1 MGVSIWEGK
10 KAERMASALEI
21 IAIANAKN
29 IDLNNAHE
37 IQEIVKAGK
46 ARDFFQLG
54 DQIDIVWQPDNSSE
68 NTYHIPFDVVSFA
81 PAVDGLGVTHPNAM
95 WLQSHYALT
104 GIQFSG
110 NNAFYVPAAALP
122 AGTYYFTMGNAW
134 GNNVVKDKIYEF
146 TTTQEIPAGGQLLL
160 GTASSNTSGL
170 PDTAP
175 ANWRVRTFANGLQT
189 TPTEILELTEV
200 ESSSGTDLGVL
211 SSSTKYAESGINN
224 MQRAAYGYNR
234 YAHSAIRQWLNS
246 AAGKDAWWEQK
257 NPFDHRPDQLA
268 TVQGFM
274 AGLPQEFLEV
284 IRPVKITTALNTV
297 SDSEIGASEDV
308 ADKFFLP
315 SLEQEYI
322 VPQASGVEGA
332 YWEYWKERLG
342 LNSPQIQG
350 GNGANPAH
358 IRYAY
363 ENHTSAQTV
372 RLRSA
377 SRGGA
382 GYAWYVGASGSAGSY
397 GYGGGAAYAYRPA
410 PACVIY

>member
-10 KAERMASALEI
+10 KAERVASALEI

-68 NTYHIPFDVVSFA
+68 NTYHVPFDVVSFA

-122 AGTYYFTMGNAW
+122 AGTYYFSIGNNW
-134 GNNVVKDKIYEF
+134 GNNCVAGKIYEF

-170 PDTAP
+170 PDTTP
-175 ANWRVRTFANGLQT
+175 ANWRVRTFANGLQD

-246 AAGKDAWWEQK
+246 AAGKGAWWEQK

-284 IRPVKITTALNTV
+284 IRPVKITTALNTI

-322 VPQASGVEGA
+322 APQASGVEGA

-363 ENHTSAQTV
+363 ENHTSAQGV

-377 SRGGA
+377 SRGTA
-382 GYAWYVGASGSAGSY
+382 YYAWFVVTSGYAYYHGTATTAF
-397 GYGGGAAYAYRPA
+397 RPA

>member
-1 MGVSIWEGK
+1 MGVSIWEGN
-10 KAERMASALEI
+10 KAERVARALEI

-29 IDLNNAHE
+29 IDLSNMHE
-37 IQEIVKAGK
+37 VQEIVKAGK
-46 ARDFFQLG
+46 AREFFRIG
-54 DQIDIVWQPDNSSE
+54 DQIDITWKPDTGAE
-68 NTYHIPFDVVSFA
+68 AEHHLPFDVVSFG
-81 PAVDGLGVTHPNAM
+81 PVVDGSGNTHQNAM

-110 NNAFYVPAAALP
+110 NNAFYVPEAAMP

-170 PDTAP
+170 PDTVP
-175 ANWRVRTFANGLQT
+175 ANWRVRTFANGLQD

-246 AAGKDAWWEQK
+246 AAGKNAWWEQK

-274 AGLPQEFLEV
+274 AGLPQDFLEV
-284 IRPVKITTALNTV
+284 IRPIKITTALNTV

-308 ADKFFLP
+308 VDKFFLP

-363 ENHTSAQTV
+363 ENHTSAQHV

-382 GYAWYVGASGSAGSY
+382 LGAWYVTTSGYANGYSYATSAF
-397 GYGGGAAYAYRPA
+397 RPA
-410 PACVIY
+410 PACAIY

>member
-1 MGVSIWEGK
+1 MGASIWEGK
-10 KAERMASALEI
+10 KAERVASALEM
-21 IAIANAKN
+21 IAIANARS
-29 IDLNNAHE
+29 IDLSNMRE
-37 IQEIVKAGK
+37 VQEIVKAGK
-46 ARDFFQLG
+46 AEEFFQLG
-54 DQIDIVWQPDNSSE
+54 DQIDITWKPDNSAE
-68 NTYHIPFDVVSFA
+68 TEYHIPFDVVSFM
-81 PAVDGLGVTHPNAM
+81 PAVDGQGNTHQHAM

-110 NNAFYVPAAALP
+110 NNAFYVPTEELP
-122 AGTYYFTMGNAW
+122 AGTYYFTIGNDW
-134 GNNVVKDKIYEF
+134 GNNCVAGKIYEF
-146 TTTQEIPAGGQLLL
+146 TTTQAVPAGGQLLL

-175 ANWRVRTFANGLQT
+175 ANWRVRTFANGLQD
-189 TPTEILELTEV
+189 TPTEILTLTEV
-200 ESSSGTDLGVL
+200 ASSSGTNLGVL
-211 SSSTKYAESGINN
+211 SNSTKYAESGINN

-246 AAGKDAWWEQK
+246 AAGKEEWWEQK

-268 TVQGFM
+268 AVQGFM
-274 AGLPQEFLEV
+274 AGLPQDFLEV
-284 IRPVKITTALNTV
+284 IRPIKVTTALNTI

-308 ADKFFLP
+308 VDKFFLP

-342 LNSPQIQG
+342 LNSPQSQG
-350 GNGANPAH
+350 SGGANPAH

-377 SRGGA
+377 SRGYA
-382 GYAWYVGASGSAGSY
+382 LYAWFVFSSGYAYSSATH
-397 GYGGGAAYAYRPA
+397 AFRPA

>member
-363 ENHTSAQTV
+363 ENHTSAQYV

-377 SRGGA
+377 NR
-382 GYAWYVGASGSAGSY
+382 GYAHSAWSVYTSGHASNNNAT
-397 GYGGGAAYAYRPA
+397 YASRPA

>member
-1 MGVSIWEGK
+1 MGVSIWEGN
-10 KAERMASALEI
+10 KAERVASALEV
-21 IAIANAKN
+21 IAVANAKN
-29 IDLNNAHE
+29 IDLTNMRE
-37 IQEIVKAGK
+37 VQEIVKAGK

-81 PAVDGLGVTHPNAM
+81 PAVDGLGVTRPNAM

-110 NNAFYVPAAALP
+110 NNAFYVPAEALP
-122 AGTYYFTMGNAW
+122 AGTYHFTMGNAW
-134 GNNVVKDKIYEF
+134 GSNVVKDKVYQF
-146 TTTQEIPAGGQLLL
+146 TTTQEVPAGGQLVL
-160 GTASSNTSGL
+160 GTATSNTSGL

-175 ANWRVRTFANGLQT
+175 ANWRVRTFANGLQD
-189 TPTEILELTEV
+189 TPTEILELTEGS
-200 ESSSGTDLGVL
+200 EGTDLGTL

-246 AAGKDAWWEQK
+246 AAGKGAWWEQK

-297 SDSEIGASEDV
+297 SDSEIAASEDV

-350 GNGANPAH
+350 SSGANPAH

-377 SRGGA
+377 YRGSA
-382 GYAWYVGASGSAGSY
+382 TSAWYVTTSGTANTST
-397 GYGGGAAYAYRPA
+397 AAIAYRPA
-410 PACVIY
+410 PACVIW